1 MANRFVQYEDDAL
14 QELLEGKTSKNTDK
28 ATKTSITLLKTFC
41 DQTNLNTDLEQI
53 SAMQL
58 DRVLQ
63 RFYAGV
69 RKPNGELYK
78 PTTMK
83 SFPGVHWDSWDQMI
97 IQLSQ
102 VFRFYF
108 RVMISISLA
117 GFSAFFKHICETDI
131 TLCEI

>member
-1 MANRFVQYEDDAL
+1 MMFLHYSGIYNVNKLTDKITSNWTRIEKIANRFVQYEDDAL

-63 RFYAGV
+63 RCYAGV

-78 PTTMK
+78 PTTMN
-83 SFPGVHWDSWDQMI
+83 S
-97 IQLSQ
+97 
-102 VFRFYF
+102 FRF
-108 RVMISISLA
+108 
-117 GFSAFFKHICETDI
+117 GFQ
-131 TLCEI
+131 

>member
-78 PTTMK
+78 PTTMNSFPFGFQRYFFK
-83 SFPGVHWDSWDQMI
+83 SFGIRYHKVS
-97 IQLSQ
+97 
-102 VFRFYF
+102 RFF
-108 RVMISISLA
+108 SL
-117 GFSAFFKHICETDI
+117 KH
-131 TLCEI
+131 LL